1 MTPIATYGLL
11 LEQAT
16 GHLRDGNRQI
26 HHRRFDDRDQAR
38 DAVDA
43 YYGLLDATRQHL
55 WALIGPARMAG
66 LAASEHPNAAEAAAL
81 NLLDSL
87 PAEPDDLPPHPAVLT
102 PPRHPWDHAG
112 QHLRAA
118 TDLVGTHVSPTGA
131 PRTPDALTVWDPAAR
146 TSGLARTGQLLTE
159 LLDAQDGLALRVGQT
174 GLHWARVARWLPDT
188 TRTRDLAHTLATTAP
203 AEDNGLD
210 ALAAATT
217 RIRRSTPVDELTER
231 VSRIRRTAWNLHDQP
246 DYSIRTLAD
255 ITRAGFDVAVH
266 TAAFHAVD
274 LHDPTVV
281 ARDPTARAVAAWL
294 ALHHDLA
301 GYRTPS
307 PADHTLRTDVAAIH
321 ELLDNLVPRDRP
333 SNADRATSADPAE
346 RHLAGTLHHAS
357 AALTQASRWGSD
369 AFGRLARSGQVYLP
383 VTGLTRDELS
393 ADADLAA
400 TKLTR
405 PAAHVPA
412 SPERTDVT
420 LALYQHVDR
429 TKIDSASPRPVD
441 QARAAAAHDRG
452 PVLTRTSLA

>member
-1 MTPIATYGLL
+1 MTPNATYGLL

-16 GHLRDGNRQI
+16 GHLQDGNRQI

-43 YYGLLDATRQHL
+43 YYGLLDAARQHL
-55 WALIGPARMAG
+55 WALIEPARMAG
-66 LAASEHPNAAEAAAL
+66 HAAAHHAQGAEAAAL
-81 NLLDSL
+81 NLLDAL
-87 PAEPDDLPPHPAVLT
+87 PTAPDDLLPHPSVLT

-118 TDLVGTHVSPTGA
+118 ADLLATHVSPDGA
-131 PRTPDALTVWDPAAR
+131 ARTPDALTLWDNAAR
-146 TSGLARTGQLLTE
+146 TSGLTRTGQLLTE
-159 LLDAQDGLALRVGQT
+159 LLEAQDGLALRVGQI

-188 TRTRDLAHTLATTAP
+188 TRTRDLAHALAAAAP
-203 AEDNGLD
+203 TDSDGLN

-217 RIRRSTPVDELTER
+217 RIQRSTPVDELTER
-231 VSRIRRTAWNLHDQP
+231 VARIRRTAWNLQDQP

-281 ARDPTARAVAAWL
+281 ARDPTARAVVAWL
-294 ALHHDLA
+294 ALHHDLV
-301 GYRTPS
+301 GYQTPAPANRTL
-307 PADHTLRTDVAAIH
+307 HTDVAAIH
-321 ELLDNLVPRDRP
+321 ELLDSLVPRDQP
-333 SNADRATSADPAE
+333 QSTDRAISADPAE

-412 SPERTDVT
+412 SPERTDTT
-420 LALYQHVDR
+420 LARYQDVDR
-429 TKIDSASPRPVD
+429 TKIDSASPRPVE
-441 QARAAAAHDRG
+441 QAQAVRADDRA
-452 PVLTRTSLA
+452 PLLTRAGPA